1 MELFIK
7 RYALREGAEVVVKTK
22 TLDPRNELG
31 TNNKISWLAPR
42 LEYTYTSQNNPN
54 MGHRV
59 SCYDQMQ
66 FEVYVLMEFPATA
79 AAKSILL

>member
-1 MELFIK
+1 VELFIK
-7 RYALREGAEVVVKTK
+7 RYALRERAEVVVKTK
-22 TLDPRNELG
+22 TLDPREELG
-31 TNNKISWLAPR
+31 TDNKISWLAPR
-42 LEYTYTSQNNPN
+42 LEYTYASQKNPDV
-54 MGHRV
+54 GHKV